1 MGISNIDSVQT
12 TFFFSAEAVCGV
24 GGVMI
29 VLVVGSNV
37 QSENVPAS
45 TPNKHYS
52 GGGVGASLHI

>member
-1 MGISNIDSVQT
+1 
-12 TFFFSAEAVCGV
+12 
-24 GGVMI
+24 MI